1 MPLDD
6 RDLELLS
13 AYIDN
18 ALTAEERAGIESR
31 LAADAALRQEL
42 ERLRL
47 TKNLIGTLPTLR
59 PPRPLT
65 VTRAMVTP
73 HVLRFP
79 ATVAFSALSAAAAV
93 IVLLAGVILL
103 STTQDAP
110 PDALSVA
117 QFPTVAATVIELTPT
132 DNVEMFAQQQEEEQA
147 VDQSAQPTGDAFN
160 AVPAALPTMTLAD
173 AMGGELAGAAAAA
186 ELPAPIPQGTLVPE
200 TVLPYGGVVVTTEA
214 QAAAADI
221 IAPSLRQAES
231 ATMEGDAA
239 LELAPMGAMVV
250 TETFTPAPT
259 LAPPTPTLAPSA
271 TLLPTR
277 TPIPTLAPTATP
289 IPEPTAARGD
299 GSSVGIALIII
310 AALLF
315 VLSATAFVRRN
326 G

>member
-147 VDQSAQPTGDAFN
+147 ADQSAQPTGDAFN
-160 AVPAALPTMTLAD
+160 AMPAALPTMTLAE
-173 AMGGELAGAAAAA
+173 ATGGELAGAAAA

-200 TVLPYGGVVVTTEA
+200 TILPFGGVVVTTEA
-214 QAAAADI
+214 QEAAADI

-259 LAPPTPTLAPSA
+259 LAPPTSTLAPSA

-277 TPIPTLAPTATP
+277 TPMPTIAPTATP
-289 IPEPTAARGD
+289 IPEPAAARGD

-315 VLSATAFVRRN
+315 VLSATAFMRRN

>member
-47 TKNLIGTLPTLR
+47 TKNLIGALPMLQ

-93 IVLLAGVILL
+93 IMLLAGVILL
-103 STTQDAP
+103 STTQELDETAQ
-110 PDALSVA
+110 SVA
-117 QFPTVAATVIELTPT
+117 QAPTAAATLIELTAT
-132 DNVEMFAQQQEEEQA
+132 DSVQLYAQQEEEQA
-147 VDQSAQPTGDAFN
+147 AQPTGDAFN
-160 AVPAALPTMTLAD
+160 AVPVALPTTTLAE
-173 AMGGELAGAAAAA
+173 ATGGELAGAAAA

-200 TVLPYGGVVVTTEA
+200 TILPFDGVVVTTEA
-214 QAAAADI
+214 QDAAADI

-231 ATMEGDAA
+231 ATAEPDVA
-239 LELAPMGAMVV
+239 LELAPMAAMIAS
-250 TETFTPAPT
+250 ETPTLAPT
-259 LAPPTPTLAPSA
+259 LAPATFTLEPSA

-277 TPIPTLAPTATP
+277 TPMPTSAPTATP
-289 IPEPTAARGD
+289 IPEPAAARGD

-315 VLSATAFVRRN
+315 VLSATAFMRRN

>member
-47 TKNLIGTLPTLR
+47 TKNLIGALPMLQ

-93 IVLLAGVILL
+93 IMLLAGVILL
-103 STTQDAP
+103 STTQELDET
-110 PDALSVA
+110 ALSVA
-117 QFPTVAATVIELTPT
+117 QAPTAAATLIELTAT
-132 DNVEMFAQQQEEEQA
+132 DSVQVYAQQEEEQA
-147 VDQSAQPTGDAFN
+147 ASQAAQPTGDAFN
-160 AVPAALPTMTLAD
+160 AVPAALPTTTLAE
-173 AMGGELAGAAAAA
+173 ATGGELAGAAAA

-200 TVLPYGGVVVTTEA
+200 TILPFGGVVVTTEA
-214 QAAAADI
+214 QDAAADI

-231 ATMEGDAA
+231 ATAEPDVA
-239 LELAPMGAMVV
+239 LELAPMAAMIAS
-250 TETFTPAPT
+250 ETPTLAPT
-259 LAPPTPTLAPSA
+259 LAPATFTLEPSA

-277 TPIPTLAPTATP
+277 TPMPTSAPTATP
-289 IPEPTAARGD
+289 IPEPAAARGD

-315 VLSATAFVRRN
+315 VLSATAFMRRN

>member
-47 TKNLIGTLPTLR
+47 TNNLIGALPMLQ

-93 IVLLAGVILL
+93 IMLLAGVILL
-103 STTQDAP
+103 STTQELDET
-110 PDALSVA
+110 ALSVA
-117 QFPTVAATVIELTPT
+117 QAPTAAATLIELTAT
-132 DNVEMFAQQQEEEQA
+132 EAVQLYAQQEEEQA
-147 VDQSAQPTGDAFN
+147 AQPTGDAFN
-160 AVPAALPTMTLAD
+160 AVPAALPTTTLAE
-173 AMGGELAGAAAAA
+173 ATGGELAGAAAA

-200 TVLPYGGVVVTTEA
+200 TILPFGGVVVTTEA
-214 QAAAADI
+214 QDAAADS

-231 ATMEGDAA
+231 ATAEPDVA
-239 LELAPMGAMVV
+239 LELAPMAAMIAS
-250 TETFTPAPT
+250 ETPTLAPT
-259 LAPPTPTLAPSA
+259 LAPPTFTLEPSA

-277 TPIPTLAPTATP
+277 TPMPTSAPTATP
-289 IPEPTAARGD
+289 IPEPAAARGD

-315 VLSATAFVRRN
+315 VLSATAFMRRN